1 MSNGIGF
8 SGGGFGNLQGPPTSG
23 LDMFGPRAFT
33 PFENPK
39 KIGQIFG
46 KVGGAAGVLTAL
58 GSLLGFARQDFPQFN
73 LPEQKF
79 GAGEARQIASR
90 FGTQLKQA
98 GASSLERTGLETPS
112 RFLGVQARAGTE
124 QAGLLANLL
133 RQVDQMALQRSMA
146 EFQAQTLQHQNRT
159 NVLSGIA
166 DMSGLVGAGLL
177 L

>member
-8 SGGGFGNLQGPPTSG
+8 SGGNFGNMQAPSQTS
-23 LDMFGPRAFT
+23 LFGPRAFT
-33 PFENPK
+33 PFESPK
-39 KIGQIFG
+39 KIGQLFG

-58 GSLLGFARQDFPQFN
+58 GSLLGFARQGFPEFN
-73 LPEQKF
+73 LPEQQF

-133 RQVDQMALQRSMA
+133 RQVDQMSLQRSMA
-146 EFQAQTLQHQNRT
+146 EFQAKALKQQNKT

-166 DMSGLVGAGLL
+166 DISGLVGAGLL